1 MNDQPDN
8 HSPTPLFDDIQV
20 VATTQNTT
28 AESATAESTTAESTT
43 PNMIWLDEE
52 WPGIPEALRWMMYQA
67 IVSAIND
74 GTLLGLIVR
83 REPLRLKV
91 LTPDNGVRRRT
102 FQHVVLQRSPNLI
115 MTLDGLYA
123 AVAREHHLQSRGKF
137 LTAKLAAELGAEDF
151 VAMVAA
157 SRQITSATALTSK
170 NKRSRAGRK
179 RSGTAGTSRPDRPE

>member
-102 FQHVVLQRSPNLI
+102 FQHVVLQLSPN
-115 MTLDGLYA
+115 
-123 AVAREHHLQSRGKF
+123 
-137 LTAKLAAELGAEDF
+137 
-151 VAMVAA
+151 
-157 SRQITSATALTSK
+157 
-170 NKRSRAGRK
+170 
-179 RSGTAGTSRPDRPE
+179 